1 MEIKKYKYL
10 IEFET
15 IEENVKTIV
24 EVITK
29 TLEENLKGSL
39 TAIPKITFS
48 VYEKEIPKCENQN
61 K

>member
-39 TAIPKITFS
+39 TAIPKITF
-48 VYEKEIPKCENQN
+48 VWKEIPKCENQN